1 MLSCHN
7 MITILMMKPMNE
19 CARAAAILLSSQEG
33 WWEKWGGGNS
43 FLTPRQPKTAK
54 TAQGMQ

>member
-19 CARAAAILLSSQEG
+19 SAHAAAILLSSQEG
-33 WWEKWGGGNS
+33 WWEKWG
-43 FLTPRQPKTAK
+43 TAF
-54 TAQGMQ
+54 